1 MEATALTP
9 VTATRRKAS
18 APRAVKEIR
27 STLAQMDQVLPE
39 LEAKQKAALLT
50 EKGSLLK
57 TLFTLERETE
67 QAEQA
72 EESAKMTQRIA
83 ELSEQLSVSAA
94 RVKELER
101 ENARLTTLAGTRKIE
116 YVPDP
121 AHASVQVSLESQ
133 RRVVTLLVAALPD
146 NDQTRMEVAVRV
158 VQSCN
163 QVTAEEF
170 CRTLKIDMSRIT
182 RFLQC
187 SEAELRRLA
196 SATDVNG
203 SVVRAIVNVKYPPA
217 PAKKT
222 EVPAFVP
229 DTRSVE
235 EKLRDAKR
243 SVRSGL

>member
-1 MEATALTP
+1 MEETMEATALTP
-9 VTATRRKAS
+9 VTPRRKAS

-121 AHASVQVSLESQ
+121 NHASVQEERTSLMHVMVSGLDEPA
-133 RRVVTLLVAALPD
+133 LVE
-146 NDQTRMEVAVRV
+146 MAVRV
-158 VQSCN
+158 SQSCSPGLLERFC
-163 QVTAEEF
+163 QVARIELWN
-170 CRTLKIDMSRIT
+170 LK
-182 RFLQC
+182 RFLGA
-187 SEAELRRLA
+187 SEQDLKKWAGA
-196 SATDVNG
+196 KDSAGTI
-203 SVVRAIVNVKYPPA
+203 VRAILAVKYPA
-217 PAKKT
+217 PVKKT
-222 EVPAFVP
+222 ETPVFIP
-229 DTRSVE
+229 DTRSGE
-235 EKLRDAKR
+235 EKLRDAKA

>member
-57 TLFTLERETE
+57 TLFTLERETG

-121 AHASVQVSLESQ
+121 NHASVQEERNSLMHVMVSGLDEPA
-133 RRVVTLLVAALPD
+133 LVE
-146 NDQTRMEVAVRV
+146 MAVRV
-158 VQSCN
+158 SQSCSPGLLERFC
-163 QVTAEEF
+163 QVARIELWN
-170 CRTLKIDMSRIT
+170 LK
-182 RFLQC
+182 RFLGA
-187 SEAELRRLA
+187 SEQDLKKWACA
-196 SATDVNG
+196 KDSNG
-203 SVVRAIVNVKYPPA
+203 VIVRAVLAVKYPA
-217 PAKKT
+217 PAKT
-222 EVPAFVP
+222 QAPAGVFIP
-229 DTRSVE
+229 DTRSAD
-235 EKLRDAKR
+235 EKLRDAKAY
-243 SVRSGL
+243 VRQS

>member
-1 MEATALTP
+1 VPERLSLQQ
-9 VTATRRKAS
+9 AS

-27 STLAQMDQVLPE
+27 RTLAQMDQVLPE

-133 RRVVTLLVAALPD
+133 RRVVTLLVAALSD

-170 CRTLKIDMSRIT
+170 CRTLKIDMSSIT

-203 SVVRAIVNVKYPPA
+203 SVVRAVLTVRFPA
-217 PAKKT
+217 PVKKAA
-222 EVPAFVP
+222 EVPAFIP
-229 DTRSVE
+229 DLRSAE